1 MVKKYAKKSIALLL
15 VLLSLLSVF
24 SNLVLAATPINSAL
38 IKNGGDCGY
47 HLQFWDSDANT
58 WSYII
63 TTYVYYEQNGVQY
76 PAYCLNRDLP
86 RSSVV
91 QVYQNIQWM

>member
-47 HLQFWDSDANT
+47 HLQFWDSSQNA
-58 WSYII
+58 WSY
-63 TTYVYYEQNGVQY
+63 VKN
-76 PAYCLNRDLP
+76 
-86 RSSVV
+86 
-91 QVYQNIQWM
+91 NICIL

>member
-38 IKNGGDCGY
+38 IKMVGIV
-47 HLQFWDSDANT
+47 A
-58 WSYII
+58 II
-63 TTYVYYEQNGVQY
+63 YNFGIVHKMLG
-76 PAYCLNRDLP
+76 P
-86 RSSVV
+86 
-91 QVYQNIQWM
+91 M